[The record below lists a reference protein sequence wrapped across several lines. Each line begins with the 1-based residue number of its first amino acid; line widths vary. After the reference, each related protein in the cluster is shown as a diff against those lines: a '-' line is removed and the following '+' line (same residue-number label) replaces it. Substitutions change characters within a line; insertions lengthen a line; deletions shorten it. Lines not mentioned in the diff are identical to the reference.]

1 MGASCGR
8 REMDKQEMLEHIL
21 KYMDQDMEWAVD
33 HYHQA
38 KSTEAQTYYQG
49 WRDGVEHVSR
59 MVSHLL
65 DIEKGDYHVDGV
77 SV

>member
-1 MGASCGR
+1 M
-8 REMDKQEMLEHIL
+8 MNKQEMLEYVL
-21 KYMDQDMEWAVD
+21 KYMEQDMGWAVN

-38 KSTEAQTYYQG
+38 GSTEARTYYQG

-65 DIEKGDYHVDGV
+65 DIEKGDYHVNCV